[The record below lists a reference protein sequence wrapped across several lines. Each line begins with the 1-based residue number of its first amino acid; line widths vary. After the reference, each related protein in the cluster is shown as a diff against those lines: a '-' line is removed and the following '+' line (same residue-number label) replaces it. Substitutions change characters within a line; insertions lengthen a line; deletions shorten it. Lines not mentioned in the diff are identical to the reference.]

1 MQVTITIPPH
11 LETALNQTDETPEEL
26 ILQLLTQ
33 KLMPADAPLP
43 IVANST
49 TPDRSPDPLF
59 QLAGCITS
67 DLTDVAQNHDYY
79 LGQAL
84 YGKMPQDE

>member
-1 MQVTITIPPH
+1 MKVTITIPPH
-11 LETALNQTDETPEEL
+11 LETALNQTDGTPEEL

-33 KLMPADAPLP
+33 KLMPTDAPPP

-49 TPDRSPDPLF
+49 APDQSPDPLF

-84 YGKMPQDE
+84 YEEMHRDE

>member
-11 LETALNQTDETPEEL
+11 LETALNQTDGTPEEL

-33 KLMPADAPLP
+33 KLMPADVQPS
-43 IVANST
+43 IVANSPA
-49 TPDRSPDPLF
+49 PDRSLDPLF
-59 QLAGCITS
+59 RLAGCITS

-84 YGKMPQDE
+84 YGKMHQDE